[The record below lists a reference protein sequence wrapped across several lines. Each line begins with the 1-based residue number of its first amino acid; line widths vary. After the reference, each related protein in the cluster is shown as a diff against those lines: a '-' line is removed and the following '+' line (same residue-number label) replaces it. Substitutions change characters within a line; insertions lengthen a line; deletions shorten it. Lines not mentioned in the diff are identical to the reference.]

1 MTTFLKRGG
10 AFVVAQAALLALI
23 GLSGARSGRRGSAL
37 GLALMLAGLAL
48 GLRGGQTLGRNLTP
62 LPEPVPDGQLV
73 TGGAYSVVRH
83 PIYAALL
90 LGGVGWG
97 VYRRSGAALG
107 WTAALGALFHF
118 KANHEEAALLRRFP
132 EYAAYRA
139 RVKRFIPGLY

>member
-97 VYRRSGAALG
+97 VYRRSGAERRWAG
-107 WTAALGALFHF
+107 RPRWARCSTSRRTTRRRRCSGAFPSTPPTAPA
-118 KANHEEAALLRRFP
+118 
-132 EYAAYRA
+132 
-139 RVKRFIPGLY
+139 